1 MSNEMAIESEV
12 LFAHLNRI
20 ERQNAEILTL
30 LQGKKTGPTIK
41 KGRSN
46 QSVETPDWLVDACRD
61 RFGDIVVDLAASK
74 SNTKCERFFDEEQ
87 NSLVQDWTEVL
98 GGDVGWLNS
107 PFDPAK
113 PWAEKCR
120 IETMRGAKII
130 YLCQASVG
138 SKWFRENIQ
147 GRALILTIPRIKFV
161 GEQQTFMK
169 DLVLACFN
177 LGEPKTEH
185 WDVKEPAEELEAAAE

>member
-1 MSNEMAIESEV
+1 MSEQLSAQ
-12 LFAHLNRI
+12 LNRI

-87 NSLVQDWTEVL
+87 NRLVQDWTEVL
-98 GGDVGWLNS
+98 CGDVGWLNS

-120 IETMRGAKII
+120 IEAMRGAKII